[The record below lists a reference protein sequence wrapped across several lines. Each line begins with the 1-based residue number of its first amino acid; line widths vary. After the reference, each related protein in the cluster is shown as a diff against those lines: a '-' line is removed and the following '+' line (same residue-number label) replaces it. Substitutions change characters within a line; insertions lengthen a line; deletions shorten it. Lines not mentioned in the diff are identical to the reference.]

1 MVEARLSDH
10 RPVIARFIVDVEEVS
25 RRKLSKACILSNDA
39 KVKANELLPSALPV
53 SKINNLHN
61 LKVFGYEVPI
71 FCRLTKFNSV
81 CLQMFATVVLDT
93 LNSDAHKLILWEAHR

>member
-25 RRKLSKACILSNDA
+25 RRKLSKACVHSNE
-39 KVKANELLPSALPV
+39 VKANELLPRALAV
-53 SKINNLHN
+53 SKFNNFHN

-71 FCRLTKFNSV
+71 FCRLTELNSV
-81 CLQMFATVVLDT
+81 CLQMLA
-93 LNSDAHKLILWEAHR
+93 IG